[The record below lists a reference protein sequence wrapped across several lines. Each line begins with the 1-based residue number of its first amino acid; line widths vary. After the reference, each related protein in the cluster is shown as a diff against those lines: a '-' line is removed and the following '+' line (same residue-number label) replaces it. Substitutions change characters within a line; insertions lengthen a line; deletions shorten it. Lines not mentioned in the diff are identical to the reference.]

1 MKYSELKASINQ
13 VISFIDVENILNE
26 VRKTSSTN
34 MKIEILNKNKE
45 NDLLAKILEYTYNP
59 HKRYG
64 ISEKLVLTPS
74 SEDIPKEKDIF
85 KMLDKLANN
94 NINDSL
100 RTEFANFLE
109 YYDAIAKLLRQVV
122 NKDLKLGCN
131 VNTINKVWDGLIP
144 TSETGIE
151 IKPML
156 ASKFDFDK
164 PPKGQ
169 FYVSEKL
176 DGIRCLAICK
186 EDSVELYTRQGKLI
200 EGCLE
205 IEDDLKKIRKI
216 TDEDFVLDGEIL
228 ANDCDYETVYKETT
242 KRVKN
247 KNAVKT
253 DIHYVV
259 FDLLTYD
266 EFINKK
272 CTHAYS
278 ERISELQKIDMYF
291 MKNKRLEFGDI
302 LTSVEIIN
310 SRLFDDGELDKVM
323 DLLNIYRKMGAEGL
337 MLNLA
342 DAPYEFKR
350 SKNILKVKVMQTV
363 DLRIVGFEEGQGR
376 NAGKLGALLV
386 EYKGNTVGVGSG
398 FSDHE
403 REFIWKN
410 QSMYLDKICEIQ
422 YFEETKNKDGG
433 VSLRFPVWKHLRLDK
448 DEPSLF

>member
-164 PPKGQ
+164 PPKGE
-169 FYVSEKL
+169 FAITEKL
-176 DGIRCLAICK
+176 DGIRCIAICTEEK
-186 EDSVELYTRQGKLI
+186 IELYTRQGKLI
-200 EGCLE
+200 EGCVE
-205 IEDDLKKIRKI
+205 IEYDLKKLRDKY
-216 TDEDFVLDGEIL
+216 DCDFVLDGELL
-228 ANDCDYETVYKETT
+228 AFDCNYETVYKETV

-247 KNAVKT
+247 KNKIKT
-253 DIHYVV
+253 GIYYMA
-259 FDLLTYD
+259 FDTIYIE
-266 EFINKK
+266 EFYQLE
-272 CTHAYS
+272 CETPYS
-278 ERISELQKIDMYF
+278 ERFETLLK
-291 MKNKRLEFGDI
+291 LHG
-302 LTSVEIIN
+302 L
-310 SRLFDDGELDKVM
+310 M
-323 DLLNIYRKMGAEGL
+323 DLDNVLFIHPLYIGNDTNRLLELLEEYRKLGAEGL
-337 MLNLA
+337 MVNLM

-350 SKNILKVKVMQTV
+350 SKAILKVKVMQTV
-363 DLRIVGFEEGQGR
+363 DLRIIGFEEGQGK
-376 NAGKLGALLV
+376 NKGKLGALLV
-386 EYKGNTVGVGSG
+386 EYKGCIVGVGSG